1 METRHTRADP
11 AASSP
16 HLRLRRPVPLVA
28 YMVGLV
34 ALFIIVAGADVVYQ
48 RQAAAADAPQPA
60 SASAGFGA
68 RTAAR
73 EIATDLGAVRTQ
85 MATLAANPQIR
96 QAFAAPA
103 SCTLQFG
110 GSGAFSTG
118 HIDIVRAGGI
128 VTCSSLAPRKSPGYA
143 GAPWL
148 AATLKAPALTG
159 PVVDAR
165 TGQQVVVVTAPVPGQ
180 GIVADFLNLGP
191 LGPGLASTLAGAR
204 DLEFVIT
211 TANGKLVLA
220 RSVHPAAWVG
230 EPVAGTPFTGAAGQ
244 AEHRD
249 LGGVPRLYGQAVVAK
264 AGWRVFAGASTAQTL
279 AAATQLSNRQLAITL
294 VGLVVFLLAA
304 LVLYQR
310 IARPIASLSAGVRA
324 ATRHLPAEPVT
335 VVGPAEVSALAGD
348 VNQLISAAN
357 RELENMAAIAQLAA
371 TVGHELRNPLA
382 VITNVLYLMKAGTK
396 AAADE
401 PIHRHIAT
409 AEREISA
416 ASLIVAD
423 ILDFSAGREPI
434 LAPVEVSDLVAEAL
448 SVVPPPGS
456 VQVVQRGEPQV
467 VDADRDQIRQ
477 ALLNLI
483 TNAYDSMPGGGVL
496 TVSTTSVPGSVQI
509 TVTDTGRGMDEET
522 RESIFTPFFTRK
534 TRGIGLG
541 LAVTKRVVEAH
552 GGTIAV
558 QSTPSA
564 GSSFTLTLPVLV
576 ALVSVPQ

>member
-1 METRHTRADP
+1 MEKRHKRVDP

-16 HLRLRRPVPLVA
+16 HPWLRRPVPLVV
-28 YMVGLV
+28 YIVGLV
-34 ALFIIVAGADVVYQ
+34 ALFFIVAGADVGYQ
-48 RQAAAADAPQPA
+48 RQAAGADARQEA

-68 RTAAR
+68 RTAAH
-73 EIATDLGAVRTQ
+73 EIAADLGAARTQ
-85 MATLAANPQIR
+85 MAILAADPQIR
-96 QAFAAPA
+96 QAFAASA

-118 HIDIVRAGGI
+118 HVDIVSADGT

-143 GAPWL
+143 SAPWL
-148 AATLKAPALTG
+148 ATALKAPALTG

-165 TGQQVVVVTAPVPGQ
+165 TGQQVVLVTAPVPGK
-180 GIVADFLNLGP
+180 GLVADFLNLDP
-191 LGPGLASTLAGAR
+191 LGPGLASTLAGAS

-220 RSVHPAAWVG
+220 RSIRPAAWVG
-230 EPVAGTPFTGAAGQ
+230 EPVAGTPFAGAAGQ

-249 LGGVPRLYGQAVVAK
+249 LDGVPRLYGQAVVAEV
-264 AGWRVFAGASTAQTL
+264 GWRVFAGASTAQAL
-279 AAATQLSNRQLAITL
+279 AAATQLSNRQLVIAL
-294 VGLVVFLLAA
+294 VGLAVFLLATLA
-304 LVLYQR
+304 LYQL
-310 IARPIASLSAGVRA
+310 IVRPIASLSAGVRA

-335 VVGPAEVSALAGD
+335 VAGPAEVSALAGD
-348 VNQLISAAN
+348 VNQLIAAAN
-357 RELENMAAIAQLAA
+357 RELENMAAIGQLAA

-382 VITNVLYLMKAGTK
+382 VVTNVLYLMKAGTK

-416 ASLIVAD
+416 ATLIVAD
-423 ILDFSAGREPI
+423 ILDFSAGRGPI
-434 LAPVEVSDLVAEAL
+434 LAPMEICDLVAEAL
-448 SVVPPPGS
+448 SVAPPPDG
-456 VQVVQRGEPQV
+456 VQVVQRGELQV

-477 ALLNLI
+477 VLLNLM

-496 TVSTTSVPGSVQI
+496 TISTTSVPGSAQI
-509 TVTDTGRGMDEET
+509 TLTDTGMGMDEAT
-522 RESIFTPFFTRK
+522 RDRIFAPFFTKK

-541 LAVTKRVVEAH
+541 LAVTKRIMEAH

-564 GSSFTLTLPVLV
+564 GSSFTLTLPVH
-576 ALVSVPQ
+576 AAMVSVPE